1 MKKVLVAYTNYNYLK
16 YVKSWVLGAREVGKW
31 GGDIVIIVPY
41 EDKEKINE
49 NEFSNLNIK
58 FFYPKSFGRDFYIHY
73 YKLMIFDNYF
83 KKWDWIFHVD
93 LDVSFNE
100 QISLK
105 LSERNINT
113 IYAKND
119 CLSLYQQFDMINDT
133 VDSKRKVNNH
143 DYRLERW
150 RISER
155 NLPSEFSR
163 KDFENKISFQG
174 CFLLFNKELIER
186 GYFQILKNYYF
197 KFAEYYG
204 CCETFRDQILLNLVF
219 EGKWSDLGDEFVN
232 KIPIIEELNWDV
244 EKLEKGY
251 YDDYDYT
258 GKSIIH
264 FLRYFAPWN
273 ENNLR
278 FYPIWKEYNERF

>member
-93 LDVSFNE
+93 LDVIFNE
-100 QISLK
+100 KINLK
-105 LSERNINT
+105 LSERNINI

-119 CLSLYQQFDMINDT
+119 GLSLYQQFDMINDT
-133 VDSKRKVNNH
+133 
-143 DYRLERW
+143 
-150 RISER
+150 SER

-174 CFLLFNKELIER
+174 CFLLFNKKIIED
-186 GYFQILKNYYF
+186 GYFEKLKEYYF
-197 KFAEYYG
+197 KYAVYYG
-204 CCETFRDQILLNLVF
+204 CCETFRDQTILNLVF
-219 EGKWSDLGDEFVN
+219 DGKWDDLGDKYVN

-244 EKLEKGY
+244 KKLEKGY

-264 FLRYFAPWN
+264 FLRYFAPWD

-278 FYPIWKEYNERF
+278 FYPIWKGYNDKF